1 MLPKAAQAND
11 IFANG
16 AVAHLRLFKQELFE
30 ADNVEEVALLF
41 AVEIATETAKR
52 HPLFLLFEPRRFV
65 HQRVEAR
72 DRDFIHDL
80 ATANQ
85 RDTIE

>member
-1 MLPKAAQAND
+1 MLPEAAQANHV
-11 IFANG
+11 FANG
-16 AVAHLRLFKQELFE
+16 AVAHLRLFKQELLE

-41 AVEIATETAKR
+41 AMEIATETAKR
-52 HPLFLLFEPRRFV
+52 HPLFLLFEPCCFV

-72 DRDFIHDL
+72 NRDLIDDF
-80 ATANQ
+80 AAANQ